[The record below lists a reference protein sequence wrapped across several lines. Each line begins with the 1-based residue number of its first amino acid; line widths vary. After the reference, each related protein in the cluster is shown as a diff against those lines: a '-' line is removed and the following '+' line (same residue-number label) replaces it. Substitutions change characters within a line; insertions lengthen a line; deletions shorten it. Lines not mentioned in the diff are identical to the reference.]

1 MSLAVVNSCNLLG
14 LQFQHISVEVHIGP
28 GLPAFNIVGLPDTG
42 VRESRERVRAAI
54 LSSGYDFPAARIT
67 VNLAPADQPKASG
80 RFDLPIAL
88 GILLA
93 SGQAMTIGPQP
104 APPDIANTYFLGELS
119 LTGTLLPT
127 PGCLATALSLVM
139 SRRPPSIG
147 PLGVETDQQ
156 LQDLPALV
164 LPSDNAIKLK
174 NFELIDIYSAPD
186 LGSVVAHLRDQ
197 QPLFQVNSQRHMGA
211 SISKADHMG
220 PNRDG
225 QPPVQASDIR
235 LVTEKHSQHEEGA
248 LCLSD
253 IRGQTLAC
261 QALEVAAS
269 GGHSLLMVGPP
280 GVGKSMLAQ
289 RLVTLLPELSKWQQ
303 LEVAA
308 LNELYGAA
316 QGNASFFFGTIPYRA
331 PHHSITRASLIWG
344 GQQPQPGEIS
354 MAHHGVLFLDE
365 FAEFERSA
373 LEALREPLETGQVL
387 ISRSM
392 QQLMFPA
399 NFQLVAAMNPCACG
413 NWGHPKKVC
422 RCAQSARERYLN
434 KVSGPILDR
443 LDICIALSP
452 ESHDYPDLPQAATSA
467 SLRPRVRQLQH
478 LQYQRQGCL
487 NAYLDSQALEKHAIL
502 CKEGSTILQQAVQ
515 RWHWSTR
522 VLHSFRRLAR
532 TLADRDECEL
542 IRPKHVMAALQ
553 LRYALQGDPMG

>member
-14 LQFQHISVEVHIGP
+14 LLFQHISVEVHIGS
-28 GLPAFNIVGLPDTG
+28 GLPAFNIVGLPDAG
-42 VRESRERVRAAI
+42 VRESRERVRSAI

-67 VNLAPADQPKASG
+67 INLAPADQPKASG
-80 RFDLPIAL
+80 RFDLAIAL

-93 SGQAMTIGPQP
+93 SGQISSADRVPS
-104 APPDIANTYFLGELS
+104 PPDISDFYFLGELS
-119 LTGTLLPT
+119 LTGALLPT
-127 PGCLATALSLVM
+127 PGCLAAALSLVM
-139 SRRPPSIG
+139 SRRDSEG
-147 PLGVETDQQ
+147 GAKGSTD
-156 LQDLPALV
+156 LSVGLDLPAMV
-164 LPSDNAIKLK
+164 VPADNALQLK
-174 NFELIDIYSAPD
+174 SLGFLDVFAAPTLSA
-186 LGSVVAHLRDQ
+186 VVDHLRTQ
-197 QPLFQVNSQRHMGA
+197 QPLVQINSEAVNRTQV
-211 SISKADHMG
+211 KAPLSERDAHTQVDSSAVKE
-220 PNRDG
+220 DG
-225 QPPVQASDIR
+225 Q
-235 LVTEKHSQHEEGA
+235 EG

-253 IRGQTLAC
+253 VRGQTLAC
-261 QALEVAAS
+261 LSLQIAAI
-269 GGHSLLMVGPP
+269 GGHSLLMIGPP

-289 RLVTLLPELSKWQQ
+289 RLVTLLPPLGQWQQ

-308 LNELYGAA
+308 INELYGAT
-316 QGNASFFFGTIPYRA
+316 QGNAIFSIGSIPYRA
-331 PHHSITRASLIWG
+331 PHHSITRASLIG
-344 GQQPQPGEIS
+344 GGVQPQPGEIS

-373 LEALREPLETGQVL
+373 IEALREPLETGQVL

-392 QQLMFPA
+392 RHLMFPA

-422 RCAQSARERYLN
+422 RCAQGARERYLD

-487 NAYLDSQALEKHAIL
+487 NAYLNNQALEKHAVL
-502 CKEGSTILQQAVQ
+502 CKEGTAILQQAVH

-532 TLADRDECEL
+532 TLADYDECEL

-553 LRYALQGDPMG
+553 LRYALQGDPMR

>member
-42 VRESRERVRAAI
+42 VRESRERVRSAI

-67 VNLAPADQPKASG
+67 INLAPADQPKASG
-80 RFDLPIAL
+80 RFDLAIAL

-93 SGQAMTIGPQP
+93 SGQISSADRVPS
-104 APPDIANTYFLGELS
+104 PPDISKFYFLGELS
-119 LTGTLLPT
+119 LTGALLPT
-127 PGCLATALSLVM
+127 PCCLAAALSLVM
-139 SRRPPSIG
+139 SRRDSDG
-147 PLGVETDQQ
+147 GTTGSAHLSVGAGF
-156 LQDLPALV
+156 PAMV
-164 LPSDNAIKLK
+164 VPADNALQLK
-174 NFELIDIYSAPD
+174 NLGFLDVFAAPTLSA
-186 LGSVVAHLRDQ
+186 VVDHLRTQ
-197 QPLFQVNSQRHMGA
+197 QPLVHINAEAVNRSPVKEILSENDVHTQVELSA
-211 SISKADHMG
+211 VVE
-220 PNRDG
+220 DG
-225 QPPVQASDIR
+225 QDGQDG
-235 LVTEKHSQHEEGA
+235 QEG

-253 IRGQTLAC
+253 VRGQTLAC
-261 QALEVAAS
+261 QALQIAAI
-269 GGHSLLMVGPP
+269 GGHSLLMIGPP

-289 RLVTLLPELSKWQQ
+289 RLVTLLPPLSQWQQ

-308 LNELYGAA
+308 INELYGAT
-316 QGNASFFFGTIPYRA
+316 QGNAIFSIGSIPYRA
-331 PHHSITRASLIWG
+331 PHHSITRASLIG
-344 GQQPQPGEIS
+344 GGAQPQPGEIS

-373 LEALREPLETGQVL
+373 IEALREPLETGQVL

-392 QQLMFPA
+392 RHLMFPA

-422 RCAQSARERYLN
+422 RCAQSARERYLD